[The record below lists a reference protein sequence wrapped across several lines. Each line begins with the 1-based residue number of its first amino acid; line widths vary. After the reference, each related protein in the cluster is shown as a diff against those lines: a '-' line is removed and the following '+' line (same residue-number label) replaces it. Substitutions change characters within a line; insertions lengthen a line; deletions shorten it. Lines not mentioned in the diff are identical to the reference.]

1 MLLLVGL
8 GNPGDKYTNTRHN
21 VGFMMA
27 DEIARL
33 HGFSPWRNKFQGLI
47 CDGMVGG
54 EKILL
59 LKPQTFMNRSGQ
71 SVSEACRF
79 YKLGTENLIVFHD
92 ELDLA
97 AGKLRIK
104 TGGGHGGNNGIRDIT
119 AHMDANF
126 KRVRMGVGRPQTKEQ
141 VSNHLLSDFAKSDNT
156 WLEPMIDE
164 CVRSLPLL
172 LKSEDANY
180 MTRVAERLKPNR
192 PNKPKQSENK
202 EG

>member
-1 MLLLVGL
+1 LLLLVGL

-27 DEIARL
+27 DEIARH
-33 HGFSPWRNKFQGLI
+33 HGFSPWRSKFQGLI

-71 SVSEACRF
+71 SVSETCSF
-79 YKLGTENLIVFHD
+79 YKLGTDQLIVFHD

-141 VSNHLLSDFAKSDNT
+141 VSNHLLSDFAKADNT

-172 LKSEDANY
+172 LQGEDANY

-192 PNKPKQSENK
+192 PNKPKQTPNK

>member
-1 MLLLVGL
+1 
-8 GNPGDKYTNTRHN
+8 
-21 VGFMMA
+21 MA
-27 DEIARL
+27 WSGA
-33 HGFSPWRNKFQGLI
+33 
-47 CDGMVGG
+47 
-54 EKILL
+54 KILL

-79 YKLGTENLIVFHD
+79 YKLGTEDLIVFHD